1 MFAEYEHVG
10 VNAIN
15 AVIRPILITPPPVGE
30 RSIVMSMSVCV
41 SVCLRVC
48 LSVRDNIFEI
58 ARPIFDNFF
67 VHGGGSAS
75 GGVVVSYIFPV
86 LWMTS

>member
-41 SVCLRVC
+41 C
-48 LSVRDNIFEI
+48 LSVCVCVCQSAIISGKLHVRSLTIFLFMAV
-58 ARPIFDNFF
+58 ARPL
-67 VHGGGSAS
+67 AA
-75 GGVVVSYIFPV
+75 
-86 LWMTS
+86 

>member
-1 MFAEYEHVG
+1 VFAEYEHVG

-30 RSIVMSMSVCV
+30 RSIVMSMSAC
-41 SVCLRVC
+41 VC

-58 ARPIFDNFF
+58 ALRSLTIFLFMAVARPL
-67 VHGGGSAS
+67 AA
-75 GGVVVSYIFPV
+75 
-86 LWMTS
+86 